1 MTERASKHARRRSVP
16 AAELEAVA
24 TARVRHLG
32 SPAPAGWVPA
42 EPTPIAPRETEVA
55 ARPAAAA
62 VRDRLPLAVRGV
74 VVEPRAR
81 ALAGIVVVL
90 VLGLLLGG
98 LLIWR
103 GRPASEAIPTVQR
116 SGPPVSAASVSPTA
130 SSTSGSTLVVHVA
143 GAVRRPGLVQLRAG
157 ARVADAVAAAGGA
170 ARNAELASVNLA
182 RPVVDGEQL
191 VVLARGQGPAVA
203 RPGPRRA
210 SLLRSTDRPELRD
223 PRAARHAAGVG
234 PVLAQRNLDWRA
246 EHGRF
251 GSTDEL
257 REVSGIGEATLPT
270 SSRWSGSDARCV
282 RNPLHGPRS
291 TSALPCRRLRRGP
304 GRSSR
309 PVRVRRPGPGW

>member
-16 AAELEAVA
+16 AAELESVA

-42 EPTPIAPRETEVA
+42 EPTPLAARETA
-55 ARPAAAA
+55 IADRPAAAA

-81 ALAGIVVVL
+81 ALAGIVGVL

-103 GRPASEAIPTVQR
+103 GRPVSEPVPPVQR
-116 SGPPVSAASVSPTA
+116 SGPPVSAASASPTE
-130 SSTSGSTLVVHVA
+130 SSTSASNLVVHVA

-203 RPGPRRA
+203 APPAAGGPAA
-210 SLLRSTDRPELRD
+210 SGAPIDLNSATLEQLDTLP
-223 PRAARHAAGVG
+223 GVG
-234 PVLAQRNLDWRA
+234 PVLAQRILDWRS

-257 REVSGIGEATLPT
+257 REVSGIGEATFA
-270 SSRWSGSDARCV
+270 DIK
-282 RNPLHGPRS
+282 PL
-291 TSALPCRRLRRGP
+291 
-304 GRSSR
+304 
-309 PVRVRRPGPGW
+309 VRV

>member
-1 MTERASKHARRRSVP
+1 MTERASKHARRRSMP
-16 AAELEAVA
+16 AAELEALA
-24 TARVRHLG
+24 RDRVRHLG
-32 SPAPAGWVPA
+32 PAAASGWVPS
-42 EPTPIAPRETEVA
+42 EPTPIAPRESGIAV
-55 ARPAAAA
+55 RPAAAA

-81 ALAGIVVVL
+81 ALAGIVGVL

-103 GRPASEAIPTVQR
+103 ARPASEPVPPVQR
-116 SGPPVSAASVSPTA
+116 SGPSVSAVTVSPTA
-130 SSTSGSTLVVHVA
+130 SSTSASTLVVHVA

-157 ARVADAVAAAGGA
+157 ARVSDAVAAAGGP

-203 RPGPRRA
+203 APPAAGGSAA
-210 SLLRSTDRPELRD
+210 SGAPIDLNSATLEQLDTLP
-223 PRAARHAAGVG
+223 GVG
-234 PVLAQRNLDWRA
+234 PVLAQRILDWRS

-257 REVSGIGEATLPT
+257 REVSGIGEATFADIKSL
-270 SSRWSGSDARCV
+270 
-282 RNPLHGPRS
+282 
-291 TSALPCRRLRRGP
+291 
-304 GRSSR
+304 
-309 PVRVRRPGPGW
+309 VRV

>member
-1 MTERASKHARRRSVP
+1 VP
-16 AAELEAVA
+16 ADALEAVA

-32 SPAPAGWVPA
+32 SPAPVGWVPP
-42 EPTPIAPRETEVA
+42 EPTPIAPRETGVA

-81 ALAGIVVVL
+81 ALAGIVGVL

-103 GRPASEAIPTVQR
+103 GRPASEPVPTVQR

-191 VVLARGQGPAVA
+191 VVLARGEGPAA
-203 RPGPRRA
+203 AAPPAAGGPA
-210 SLLRSTDRPELRD
+210 SSGAPIDLNSATLEQLDTLP
-223 PRAARHAAGVG
+223 GVG
-234 PVLAQRNLDWRA
+234 PVLAQRILDWRA

-257 REVSGIGEATLPT
+257 REVSGIGEATFA
-270 SSRWSGSDARCV
+270 DIK
-282 RNPLHGPRS
+282 PL
-291 TSALPCRRLRRGP
+291 
-304 GRSSR
+304 
-309 PVRVRRPGPGW
+309 VRV

>member
-1 MTERASKHARRRSVP
+1 VTERASKHARRRSVP

-32 SPAPAGWVPA
+32 SPAPGGWVPA
-42 EPTPIAPRETEVA
+42 EPTPIALRENAITA
-55 ARPAAAA
+55 GLAAAA
-62 VRDRLPLAVRGV
+62 VRDRLPLAVRGI

-81 ALAGIVVVL
+81 ALAGIVGVL

-103 GRPASEAIPTVQR
+103 GRPASEPVPPVQR
-116 SGPPVSAASVSPTA
+116 SAPSVSAATLSPTA
-130 SSTSGSTLVVHVA
+130 SSTSASTLVVHVA
-143 GAVRRPGLVQLRAG
+143 GAVRRPGLVQLGAG
-157 ARVADAVAAAGGA
+157 ARVADAVAAAGGP

-203 RPGPRRA
+203 APPAAGGPAA
-210 SLLRSTDRPELRD
+210 S
-223 PRAARHAAGVG
+223 AAPIDLNSATLEQLDTLPGVG
-234 PVLAQRNLDWRA
+234 PVLAQRILDWRS

-257 REVSGIGEATLPT
+257 REVSGIGEATFADIKSL
-270 SSRWSGSDARCV
+270 
-282 RNPLHGPRS
+282 
-291 TSALPCRRLRRGP
+291 
-304 GRSSR
+304 
-309 PVRVRRPGPGW
+309 VRV

>member
-1 MTERASKHARRRSVP
+1 MTQRASKHARRRSVP

-42 EPTPIAPRETEVA
+42 EPTPIAPRETGVA
-55 ARPAAAA
+55 AHPAAAA

-81 ALAGIVVVL
+81 ALAGIVGVL

-103 GRPASEAIPTVQR
+103 GRPASEPLPTVQR

-191 VVLARGQGPAVA
+191 VVLARGEGPAA
-203 RPGPRRA
+203 AAPPAAGGPA
-210 SLLRSTDRPELRD
+210 SSGAPIDLNSATLEQLDTLP
-223 PRAARHAAGVG
+223 GVG
-234 PVLAQRNLDWRA
+234 PVLAQRILDWRA

-257 REVSGIGEATLPT
+257 REVSGIGEATFA
-270 SSRWSGSDARCV
+270 DIK
-282 RNPLHGPRS
+282 PL
-291 TSALPCRRLRRGP
+291 
-304 GRSSR
+304 
-309 PVRVRRPGPGW
+309 VRV

>member
-42 EPTPIAPRETEVA
+42 EPTPIAPRETGVA
-55 ARPAAAA
+55 AHPAAAA

-81 ALAGIVVVL
+81 ALAGIVGVL

-103 GRPASEAIPTVQR
+103 SRPASEPLPTVQR
-116 SGPPVSAASVSPTA
+116 SGPPVSTASVSPTA
-130 SSTSGSTLVVHVA
+130 SSTSRSTLVVHVA

-191 VVLARGQGPAVA
+191 VVLARGEGPAA
-203 RPGPRRA
+203 AAPPAAGGPA
-210 SLLRSTDRPELRD
+210 SSGAPIDLNSATLEQLDTLP
-223 PRAARHAAGVG
+223 GVG
-234 PVLAQRNLDWRA
+234 PVLAQRILDWRA

-257 REVSGIGEATLPT
+257 REVSGIGEATFA
-270 SSRWSGSDARCV
+270 DIK
-282 RNPLHGPRS
+282 PL
-291 TSALPCRRLRRGP
+291 
-304 GRSSR
+304 
-309 PVRVRRPGPGW
+309 VRV

>member
-32 SPAPAGWVPA
+32 SSAPAGWVPA
-42 EPTPIAPRETEVA
+42 EPTPTAPRESGVA

-81 ALAGIVVVL
+81 ALAGIVGVL

-103 GRPASEAIPTVQR
+103 GRPASEPIPTVQR
-116 SGPPVSAASVSPTA
+116 SGPPVLAASASPTA
-130 SSTSGSTLVVHVA
+130 GPTSASTLVVHVA

-191 VVLARGQGPAVA
+191 VVLARGEGPAVA
-203 RPGPRRA
+203 MPPAAGGPA
-210 SLLRSTDRPELRD
+210 SSGAPIDLNSATLEQLDTLP
-223 PRAARHAAGVG
+223 GVG
-234 PVLAQRNLDWRA
+234 PVLAQRILDWRA

-257 REVSGIGEATLPT
+257 REVSGIGEATFA
-270 SSRWSGSDARCV
+270 DIK
-282 RNPLHGPRS
+282 PL
-291 TSALPCRRLRRGP
+291 
-304 GRSSR
+304 
-309 PVRVRRPGPGW
+309 VRV